1 MKHKI
6 IKISIFIL
14 LLVILLTNN
23 VFAISSSDGYQIESY
38 NIDMNVNEDNTFD
51 ITETIEVNFTGYGKH
66 GIFRKIPLRN
76 TVERVDGTKSNNRA
90 KITNISVNDEF
101 KTSNDSGYKVIKIG
115 NASKTVSGRKTY
127 TIKYTY
133 NIGKDPLENADE
145 LYFNLIGTE
154 WDTSINNVN
163 FTINMPK
170 SFDKTKL
177 GFSTGYRY
185 SINSSKVT
193 YNVVGNTIKGS
204 VNDQLYSGQ
213 GVTVRLTLP
222 EGYFVGASSN
232 FDYTMLLKIAISIIC
247 VIIAYSIWNK
257 YGRDEIVVDTVEFY
271 PPDGLNSA
279 DVAFIYNGQSEQKD
293 VISLLI
299 YLANKGYLKIE
310 EYQQTTLKIFKS
322 NNFKIIKVKE
332 YDGDNENEREF
343 FNGLFKSTELKDE
356 VVIEEL
362 KQLKRKISINDLY
375 ESKTEVTRS
384 DLYDRF
390 YVTLNKIKNNINR
403 KENKEKIFEK
413 KSLGKRGIIL
423 IMIAII
429 FMLMGGLSIIKIGNV
444 GSIVLIG
451 FFLIGPLVL
460 LCNNSNVGTVILN
473 SVVFVIAGFLGM
485 GVSVAGAF
493 SISFWIEFLIHGV
506 CMVLLIIFLAIIKK
520 RTKYGTEMLGRI
532 QGFKNFLEMAE
543 KPKLEQLVMED
554 PEYFY
559 NILPYT
565 YALGVSSKWMKKFED
580 IALEAP
586 HWYYGYTSFST
597 RSFNSFMNST
607 YSSISNAMSYDSSS
621 SGGSGGGSSGGGS
634 GGGGGGSW

>member
-6 IKISIFIL
+6 MKISIFIL
-14 LLVILLTNN
+14 LLTILLPSQI
-23 VFAISSSDGYQIESY
+23 FAISSSGGYTIESY
-38 NIDMNVNEDNTFD
+38 NIDMKVNEDNTFD
-51 ITETIEVNFTGYGKH
+51 ITETIAVNFTSYGKH
-66 GIFRKIPLRN
+66 GIFRKIPLKN
-76 TVERVDGTKSNNRA
+76 TVKRLDGTTSNNRA
-90 KITNISVNDEF
+90 KITNISVSDEF

-133 NIGKDPLENADE
+133 NIGKDPLKNADE
-145 LYFNLIGTE
+145 LYYNLIGTE

-163 FTINMPK
+163 FTITMPK
-170 SFDKTKL
+170 SFDKSKL
-177 GFSTGYRY
+177 GFSTGYSY
-185 SINSSKVT
+185 STNSSNVT

-204 VNDQLYSGQ
+204 VNTKLYSGQ

-232 FDYTMLLKIAISIIC
+232 FDYAMLLKIAVSIIC
-247 VIIAYSIWNK
+247 VIIAYSIWSK
-257 YGRDEIVVDTVEFY
+257 YGRDEMVVDTVEFY

-279 DVAFIYNGQSEQKD
+279 DVAFIYNGHSEQKD

-299 YLANKGYLKIE
+299 YLANKGYLRIE
-310 EYQQTTLKIFKS
+310 EYEETTLKVFKS
-322 NNFKIIKVKE
+322 KNFKIIKVKE
-332 YDGDNENEREF
+332 YDGDNEDEREF
-343 FNGLFKSTELKDE
+343 FNGLFKGTKLKDE
-356 VVIEEL
+356 VALEEL
-362 KQLKRKISINDLY
+362 KQLKTKISVNDLY
-375 ESKTEVTRS
+375 ESKEEVTRS
-384 DLYDRF
+384 DLYNRF
-390 YVTLNKIKNNINR
+390 YVTLNKIRKNINR

-413 KSLGKRGIIL
+413 NSLGKRGIIL
-423 IMIAII
+423 IMIAVI
-429 FMLMGGLSIIKIGNV
+429 FMLMGGFSVIKVGNAEALV
-444 GSIVLIG
+444 MIG
-451 FFLIGPLVL
+451 FCLIGPLVL
-460 LCNNSNVGTVILN
+460 LYNKSNVGTVIL
-473 SVVFVIAGFLGM
+473 SSIVFVIAGFFCM
-485 GVSVAGAF
+485 VASAGAF
-493 SISFWIEFLIHGV
+493 SMSLLIEFLIHST
-506 CMVLLIIFLAIIKK
+506 CMVLLIIFLAVIKR
-520 RTKYGTEMLGRI
+520 RTEYGTEMLGRI

-543 KPKLEQLVMED
+543 KPRLEQLVMED

-607 YSSISNAMSYDSSS
+607 YSSISNAMSSSPSS